1 MFTDG
6 TAKEIAWVLKTENTW
21 IEQKRKHADVYFEKI
36 SKIQSKYIALHV
48 GIFWGIGTFNIKNH
62 DLLKIPIDDKK
73 MFEHMSSNKQIS
85 DEIIENRK
93 SFIKQLVQKK
103 EITVSFNLITTEENV
118 ARKTLD

>member
-1 MFTDG
+1 LFTDG